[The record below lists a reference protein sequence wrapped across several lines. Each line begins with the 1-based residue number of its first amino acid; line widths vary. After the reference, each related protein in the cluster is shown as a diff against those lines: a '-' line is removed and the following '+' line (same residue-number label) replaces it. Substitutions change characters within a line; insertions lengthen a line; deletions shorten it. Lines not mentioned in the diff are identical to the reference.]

1 MFLDKFQFLVK
12 LPSNCCCTR
21 QVRNTNRMKLD
32 EDFIFPQ
39 ERAERRRREQVGHQL
54 STYLAVAGWP
64 RCLLFQ
70 EQEKQEKE
78 EQLKAAARSMRPE
91 ETARLFKPHKRY
103 IYIYYIC
110 IYIYIY
116 ISYLYIYTHHD
127 VFFH

>member
-1 MFLDKFQFLVK
+1 M
-12 LPSNCCCTR
+12 
-21 QVRNTNRMKLD
+21 D

-103 IYIYYIC
+103 IYIIFV
-110 IYIYIY
+110 YIYMIMM
-116 ISYLYIYTHHD
+116 
-127 VFFH
+127 FFFTNLALLQHGLPITW

>member
-1 MFLDKFQFLVK
+1 M
-12 LPSNCCCTR
+12 
-21 QVRNTNRMKLD
+21 D

-54 STYLAVAGWP
+54 STYLAVTGWP

-78 EQLKAAARSMRPE
+78 EQLKAAARSMRAGGDCE
-91 ETARLFKPHKRY
+91 ALQAAQTVYIYIYIIFVY

-110 IYIYIY
+110 IYIYI
-116 ISYLYIYTHHD
+116 IYIYTHHD
-127 VFFH
+127 VFFTNLALLQHGLPITW